1 MYMPIGSL
9 SVNSSTYSGGKRI
22 WQIVVSK
29 SSCRKYSTRSS
40 AWMNYLRKTI
50 LYAANSPTCVLVTVF
65 FLKFVVDG
73 LPSIQKTF
81 SPLLKE
87 SHLYRTFLLLNKP
100 PLVYP
105 LPTLQIAQSRPLSA
119 CPSPQLPWGTFPK
132 LLVLI
137 AMRLSRGHLPLSIL
151 KWKQPNCLIRPS
163 LKKCSSMS
171 LLPPQPARY
180 PLGEVHRRANCPL
193 ST

>member
-1 MYMPIGSL
+1 MYMPIGTL

-87 SHLYRTFLLLNKP
+87 SHLYRTFLLLN
-100 PLVYP
+100 
-105 LPTLQIAQSRPLSA
+105 RPLSA

-171 LLPPQPARY
+171 LMPPQPARY